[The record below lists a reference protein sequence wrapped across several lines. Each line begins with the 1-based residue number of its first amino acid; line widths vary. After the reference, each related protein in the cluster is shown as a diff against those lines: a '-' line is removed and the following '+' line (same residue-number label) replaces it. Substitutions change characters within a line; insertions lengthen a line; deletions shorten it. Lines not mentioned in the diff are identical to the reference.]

1 MSKRFR
7 FLIVLFFVV
16 VGGVFLSPTIRWYF
30 VLSDE
35 EQTLAASSRI
45 EIQQYAQGNAR
56 AALQGLAEA
65 VRSDADADVPAQ
77 YEYVIELARANRR
90 ALGADQPDRWTARE
104 ALASFTS
111 EARAFEAI
119 ESYHRDYVQRLR
131 SMRNRI
137 IELGLDLSGGVSVT
151 LSADADSLAERL
163 GRTPTDDELDDA
175 VDLAIEILRN
185 RIDQFGVTE
194 PQIRRQEGNLINIE
208 IPGDDDRGRVESFLQ
223 GRGSLN
229 FHIVNDDA
237 TEELIAWQRQNP
249 GWNPERDSLPDFIP
263 AGTVVR
269 PYVQRDQYG
278 LDQFVRYIAI
288 YDDLEEFGLDGA
300 YISEAQVGRDQITQ
314 QPVVNFVL
322 DGQGANL
329 FRRLTRDNVGNSM
342 AIVMDRNVRAYA
354 NIREEIPTGQ
364 VRIDGGF
371 NFDEANDLA
380 RVLRTAALP
389 IDLRVQN
396 QQVVG
401 ASLGEDA
408 IQSGLQ
414 AIILGFS
421 LVVLFMALYYK
432 GAGLLADLILLLNLF
447 FIMAILSVFNLTL
460 TLTSI
465 AGIILTVGMAVDA
478 NVIVFERI
486 KEEYRLG
493 KSAKA
498 SVAAGFGKAL
508 SSVLDANVTT
518 FIAAI
523 FLSQLG
529 TGPIQGFAVTLAV
542 GIVSSMFTALFVS
555 RLAYDFATDVLG
567 RSKLS
572 IGWGIK

>member
-16 VGGVFLSPTIRWYF
+16 VGGVFLSPTVRWYF
-30 VLSDE
+30 LLSEE

-45 EIQQYAQGNAR
+45 EIQMYAQGNAR
-56 AALQGLAEA
+56 EALNALADAARA
-65 VRSDADADVPAQ
+65 DANADVP
-77 YEYVIELARANRR
+77 EGFTYVIDLARANRR
-90 ALGADQPDRWTARE
+90 ALGADMPESWTARE
-104 ALASFTS
+104 VLASFTS

-119 ESYHRDYVQRLR
+119 ESYHREYVQSLR
-131 SMRNRI
+131 AMRNRI

-151 LSADADSLAERL
+151 VSADEDSLAQRL
-163 GRTPTDDELDDA
+163 GRTPTDAELEDA

-208 IPGDDDRGRVESFLQ
+208 IPGDDDRGRVETFLQ

-229 FHIVNDDA
+229 FHIVNDAA
-237 TEELIAWQRQNP
+237 TEALIDWQRQNP
-249 GWNPERDSLPDFIP
+249 GWSPETGETPDFIP

-269 PYVQRDQYG
+269 PFVQRDQYG

-288 YDDLEEFGLDGA
+288 YEDLDEFGLDGA
-300 YISEAQVGRDQITQ
+300 FISEAQVGRDQITQ

-322 DGQGANL
+322 DGEGANL

-342 AIVMDRNVRAYA
+342 SIVMDRNVRAYA

-371 NFDEANDLA
+371 SFDEANDLA

-389 IDLRVQN
+389 IDLVVQN

-408 IQSGLQ
+408 IQAGLQ

-432 GAGLLADLILLLNLF
+432 GAGLLADMILILNLF
-447 FIMAILSVFNLTL
+447 FILAILSVFNLTL

-498 SVAAGFGKAL
+498 SVAAGFSKAL

-518 FIAAI
+518 FIAAV

-542 GIVSSMFTALFVS
+542 GIVTSMFTALFVS
-555 RLAYDFATDVLG
+555 RLAYDFAADVLG
-567 RSKLS
+567 RTKLS